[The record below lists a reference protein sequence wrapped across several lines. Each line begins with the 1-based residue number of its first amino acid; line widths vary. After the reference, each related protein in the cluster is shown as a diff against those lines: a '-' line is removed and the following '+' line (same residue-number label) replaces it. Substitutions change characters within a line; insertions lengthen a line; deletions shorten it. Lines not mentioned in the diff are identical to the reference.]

1 AYDVA
6 QLEPESI
13 NLNSFVVGLTD
24 MLHRTLGA
32 TIYLSNALTP
42 NLWSARVDAS
52 QVESAI
58 VNLAVNARDAM
69 PDGGRLLIETG
80 NVTVDAAMSG
90 RLDGLPPGDYV
101 RLAVSDTGAGMADAV
116 RERAFEPFFTTK

>member
-1 AYDVA
+1 
-6 QLEPESI
+6 
-13 NLNSFVVGLTD
+13 

-32 TIYLSNALTP
+32 TISLSNALTP

-58 VNLAVNARDAM
+58 INLAGNARDAM
-69 PDGGRLLIETG
+69 ADGGRLLIETG
-80 NVTVDAAMSG
+80 NAEINAETSS

-101 RLAVSDTGAGMADAV
+101 RLSVSDTGAGMEDAV
-116 RERAFEPFFTTK
+116 RERAFEPFFT